1 MENVY
6 FEDDAGVSPQ
16 WLAVRVR
23 LQSGLILAY
32 RDSLLCSRLPLQASF
47 APVPAKQGIA
57 ICFLSLRTITPADC
71 LVAVTVFFTAIFTY
85 Y

>member
-23 LQSGLILAY
+23 VQGGLILAY

-47 APVPAKQGIA
+47 APVPAKQGTATCLWIQ
-57 ICFLSLRTITPADC
+57 LSGRDEEPVD
-71 LVAVTVFFTAIFTY
+71 TVLKVKLNN
-85 Y
+85 